1 MSTQATLSTPLEA
14 LAFEELKRHRWIES
28 EKARCDLGTQAFA
41 EWSKKYWHTWLRAR
55 VMEHLNG
62 DYFWE
67 EIDCDDFGLL
77 QNNFHPNEQLLQEIV
92 IRIKD
97 GRENLCIINWV
108 IDTGRC
114 LPDALAIL
122 RKIDINARRIP
133 RFKFIPL

>member
-1 MSTQATLSTPLEA
+1 MSTQTSSCTPLAA
-14 LAFEELKRHRWIES
+14 LALEELKRHRWIES
-28 EKARCDLGTQAFA
+28 EKACCDLGPQTFS
-41 EWSKKYWHTWLRAR
+41 EWRKKYWNTWLRAR

-62 DYFWE
+62 EFFWE
-67 EIDCDDFGLL
+67 EIDRDDFGLL
-77 QNNFHPNEQLLQEIV
+77 QNNFHPNQVLLQEIV

-108 IDTGRC
+108 IDTGRS

-133 RFKFIPL
+133 RFEFML